1 MTDAYLRIA
10 FWYQGR
16 QRDIRGEHTFVEK
29 KNWKMEEIWDRAKF
43 WWRLKQLAPKIG
55 KHG

>member
-16 QRDIRGEHTFVEK
+16 QRDIRGEHIFVEK

-43 WWRLKQLAPKIG
+43 WWRLKKLAPKNG